1 MLGRLS
7 ARPAARP
14 RSRIRSIG
22 GTPAFRSIAAA
33 VIAVAALVTAG
44 TIGPAGPTDDS
55 TGSRAP
61 ATATATAPRTVD
73 R

>member
-33 VIAVAALVTAG
+33 VIAVAALITAG
-44 TIGPAGPTDDS
+44 TVGPAGATDDS
-55 TGSRAP
+55 TGSP
-61 ATATATAPRTVD
+61 AAAQRTVGH
-73 R
+73 